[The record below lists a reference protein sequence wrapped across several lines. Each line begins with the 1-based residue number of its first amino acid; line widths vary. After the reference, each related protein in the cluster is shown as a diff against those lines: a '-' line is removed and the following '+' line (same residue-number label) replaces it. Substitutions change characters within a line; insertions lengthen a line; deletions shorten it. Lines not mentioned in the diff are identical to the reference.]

1 MEKGTQNHF
10 QNKLQ
15 STMYSPFFKQD
26 LRPRKHLG
34 QDIIWSHPTPPPA
47 IEGLAMSR
55 NYSNQS
61 SISTQSR
68 SSEDFYLP
76 ISSSSSM
83 SFDWNVSD
91 SSQHHD
97 DGYNQ
102 GYNNYTTASH
112 SLERSLSSHSNFMKA
127 TPSSL
132 GWAPESE
139 LLRLYKFI
147 VPKGKEPHLELRQG
161 YQICFNVPQRVY
173 LDPPS
178 NPQRGIYPCQF
189 PTGCPGKQFR
199 RPADLERH
207 YRHVHADADQKGSF
221 PCDYKP
227 CTRSKGPFT
236 RKDHYRDHLKD
247 FHKEDIGTAKQPKHA
262 KDLKT
267 IQALRQAWLQERQID
282 PRWWRCRRC
291 LQRVYVDTHGYK
303 CITCNEECTEERIK
317 AREQKKHEMEK
328 EKTQYPEQDLS
339 MTHGGQCTSCN
350 GSMWITDSV
359 FAEGNSVPCPICLP
373 SGEIVYEEAEWDG
386 DDINRFDTSYAAAY

>member
-1 MEKGTQNHF
+1 
-10 QNKLQ
+10 
-15 STMYSPFFKQD
+15 
-26 LRPRKHLG
+26 
-34 QDIIWSHPTPPPA
+34 
-47 IEGLAMSR
+47 MSR
-55 NYSNQS
+55 NYSDQS

-68 SSEDFYLP
+68 SSEDSYLP
-76 ISSSSSM
+76 IFRSAYASM
-83 SFDWNVSD
+83 SFDLNGSD

-112 SLERSLSSHSNFMKA
+112 NLERSLSSHSNSMKA

-147 VPKGKEPHLELRQG
+147 VPKGKEPYLELLQG

-178 NPQRGIYPCQF
+178 NPEKGVYPCQF
-189 PTGCPGKQFR
+189 PSGCPGKQFR

-247 FHKEDIGTAKQPKHA
+247 FHKEDIGTAKQPKNA
-262 KDLKT
+262 KDPKA
-267 IQALRQAWLQERQID
+267 IQALQQTWLEERQID
-282 PRWWRCRRC
+282 PRWWRCGRC
-291 LQRVYVDTHGYK
+291 LQRVYVDTHSYK
-303 CITCNEECTEERIK
+303 CITCNEECAQERIE
-317 AREQKKHEMEK
+317 AREQKKHGMGKERVSFSEK
-328 EKTQYPEQDLS
+328 NLP
-339 MTHGGQCTSCN
+339 MTYAAQCTSCN
-350 GSMWITDSV
+350 GSMWITDSDSV

-373 SGEIVYEEAEWDG
+373 SGEIVYEDAEWDG
-386 DDINRFDTSYAAAY
+386 DRFGTSYEAGY